1 MTEVPFNIRFQTK
14 EHALRYARLEA
25 SKFKRNVGYKAVKGR
40 YWSMDLMDYV
50 STWIAILIF

>member
-14 EHALRYARLEA
+14 EHALRYARLE
-25 SKFKRNVGYKAVKGR
+25 SVKFTRPVSYKAVKGR